1 MFLLTMGPDLY
12 YVDPSNMV
20 LKGRVPF
27 GLTLRAE
34 AKNFK
39 NFHVHTVINNLLIL
53 NHYIYSNALLHLC
66 SREEHIC
73 LKIQR
78 GLPWSGAKLWKK

>member
-39 NFHVHTVINNLLIL
+39 NFHVHTVINN
-53 NHYIYSNALLHLC
+53 
-66 SREEHIC
+66 
-73 LKIQR
+73 
-78 GLPWSGAKLWKK
+78 